1 MKSVHVLRKFSGKK
15 YGTKKTH
22 LGTKKAY
29 PPEECLNPEFIKEV
43 ECSRQKVLNGKG
55 IKFNTVDDF
64 FSNLE
69 K

>member
-1 MKSVHVLRKFSGKK
+1 MKSVHAIRKFGGKRH
-15 YGTKKTH
+15 GTKKT
-22 LGTKKAY
+22 Y
-29 PPEECLNPEFIKEV
+29 PPEKRLNPEFIKEV
-43 ECSRQKVLNGKG
+43 ECSRQDVLNGKG